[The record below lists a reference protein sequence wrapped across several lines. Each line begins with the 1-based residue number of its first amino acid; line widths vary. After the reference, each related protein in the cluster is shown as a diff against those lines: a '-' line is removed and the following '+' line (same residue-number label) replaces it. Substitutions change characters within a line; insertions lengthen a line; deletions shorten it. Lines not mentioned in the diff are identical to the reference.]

1 MEIYICVLL
10 FIVGTIFGSFFNV
23 VGDRL
28 PRGESIVFPPSHCN
42 KCNHRLTMLELIPI
56 LSYIMQGGKCKKCKT
71 KLSIIYPLYEVL
83 VGIMFVLTYIS
94 FGPTYEFVIALTFI
108 SMLLIIFI
116 SDIEYMIISDEVLI
130 VSLIFL
136 IVEFIFFKGFNA
148 MLLSLLNGLIAASIM
163 LVLKLFGD
171 VLFKKESMGGGD
183 IKLMFFFGMMLGWPM
198 AIICIFI
205 ASFIALPI
213 ATYILYKKKDHHVP
227 FGPFLNIAAI
237 IVLLSKI
244 DIKAIIEF
252 LKLI

>member
-116 SDIEYMIISDEVLI
+116 SDIEYMIISYEVLI

-171 VLFKKESMGGGD
+171 VLFKKESMGGRD

-205 ASFIALPI
+205 A
-213 ATYILYKKKDHHVP
+213 
-227 FGPFLNIAAI
+227 
-237 IVLLSKI
+237 
-244 DIKAIIEF
+244 
-252 LKLI
+252 